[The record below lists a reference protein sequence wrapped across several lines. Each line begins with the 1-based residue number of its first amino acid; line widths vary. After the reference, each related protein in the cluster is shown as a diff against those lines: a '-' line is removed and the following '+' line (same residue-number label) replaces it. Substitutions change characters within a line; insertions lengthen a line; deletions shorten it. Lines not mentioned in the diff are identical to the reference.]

1 MRMSG
6 DDKNQFTWEIRSN
19 RKSFASLMRSSSDLD
34 LRVYVWEAI
43 VKICVLDKFHLGM
56 SYSAVDCELNI
67 NESTIYIK

>member
-1 MRMSG
+1 MSG

-43 VKICVLDKFHLGM
+43 VKKDQVNPEYALKKLSC
-56 SYSAVDCELNI
+56 SRYEP
-67 NESTIYIK
+67 